1 MTQYDQQYP
10 APTVSLPPAPAPR
23 RLALELVLDLLI
35 LLVALFVTALGL
47 LAAIIGVR
55 VAQQQISPAD
65 LAGLS
70 AANQLELIGVGGV
83 FLVLLV
89 QNLLFIAVPL
99 VRTRLL
105 RREPLAAIGLQAPSP
120 LRLVLFGFGL
130 GALVLVG
137 NALLGLLFS
146 SLGIRQNQAEQ
157 YPLYAGDYMG
167 QALFMLGAAVIVP
180 IGEEIL
186 FRGYLF
192 GTLRR
197 IGAGRS
203 WGLPAAYLVS
213 AVVFGLAHSLA
224 ATQGIVGLIVPTTV
238 MGLLLAWG
246 VQRTGSV
253 LPSIVAHSVNNGVAL
268 IALVTCV
275 NNPGMCPGV

>member
-10 APTVSLPPAPAPR
+10 APTVSLPPTPAPR

-83 FLVLLV
+83 FLVLLA

-99 VRTRLL
+99 VRARL
-105 RREPLAAIGLQAPSP
+105 RRESLATVGLQAPSP

-146 SLGIRQNQAEQ
+146 SLGVRQNQAEQ

-203 WGLPAAYLVS
+203 WGLPAAYLLS

-246 VQRTGSV
+246 VHRTGSV
-253 LPSIVAHSVNNGVAL
+253 LPSIVAHGVNNGVAL